1 MNISHYESL
10 FNIIEDFDESIF
22 KKISTKTA
30 LIKLVDYSL
39 LEQLENQ
46 YPTIMHLSV
55 MDPAHRWNLYR
66 KALRMDIPEENMHD
80 IDEENDVKGDA
91 YSYLNYSSEYSVF
104 ILFSI
109 VEMLQDR
116 KAELIE
122 KAKEGEAGYIIKEI
136 FIRLNAINVILND
149 QKNDL
154 NYFENCYNT
163 VRKFLSST
171 HEKFLDKKFDQ
182 DKGVLEEIKSK
193 RGTIYFLL
201 TIFVGED
208 FNNYMGKW
216 KILDNECK
224 MEDINMLID
233 QFSQNPDKMDPN
245 ELDEFVTK
253 WNEIENKEYSGKTSQ
268 NFKKWLIDMHWVTIN
283 KLLIEEDSKLLLNLS
298 KSLEFLIIA

>member
-1 MNISHYESL
+1 
-10 FNIIEDFDESIF
+10 
-22 KKISTKTA
+22 
-30 LIKLVDYSL
+30 
-39 LEQLENQ
+39 
-46 YPTIMHLSV
+46 

-66 KALRMDIPEENMHD
+66 KALRMDIPEENMHE
-80 IDEENDVKGDA
+80 IDEEKYFSKAEHRINISILLSKLEIFEDILLHYLKNDEINEENKKFIQIKKIFSDVKGDA

-201 TIFVGED
+201 TIFIGED
-208 FNNYMGKW
+208 LNNYMGKW

-224 MEDINMLID
+224 LTRIIGG
-233 QFSQNPDKMDPN
+233 
-245 ELDEFVTK
+245 T
-253 WNEIENKEYSGKTSQ
+253 
-268 NFKKWLIDMHWVTIN
+268 
-283 KLLIEEDSKLLLNLS
+283 LL
-298 KSLEFLIIA
+298 